1 MPQIFQSKNF
11 YKHATSRFSPI
22 LANFDVSAQFSLFFL
37 KVLER
42 IFRKS
47 FCIKKHGKFVLV
59 KDNLMY
65 NQMLVKENFFLV
77 REKIF

>member
-11 YKHATSRFSPI
+11 YKRTTLKFSLI
-22 LANFDVSAQFSLFFL
+22 LSNFDVSAQISLFFL

-42 IFRKS
+42 IFCKC
-47 FCIKKHGKFVLV
+47 FCIKKHEKFVVV

>member
-11 YKHATSRFSPI
+11 YKHTTSRFSLI
-22 LANFDVSAQFSLFFL
+22 LANSDVSAQIPLFFL

-47 FCIKKHGKFVLV
+47 FCIKKHEKFVVV

-65 NQMLVKENFFLV
+65 NQKLVKENFFSRGV
-77 REKIF
+77 KNF